1 MSDALFDSYMLQ
13 NFPGRTLEELDSI
26 DALRFFR
33 AMGARSIESVENL
46 REQQQAGI
54 KKGKDIPASTYRK
67 ILEHDKLY
75 REFEESLINGEQYNP
90 ISDSGEERG

>member
-13 NFPGRTLEELDSI
+13 NFPGRTLEEIDGI

-33 AMGARSIESVENL
+33 AMGARNIETVENL

-54 KKGKDIPASTYRK
+54 KKGKDIPASTYKK
-67 ILEHDKLY
+67 ILEHDRLY
-75 REFEESLINGEQYNP
+75 KEFEEALINGKQYNP
-90 ISDSGEERG
+90 ISNSGEE

>member
-13 NFPGRTLEELDSI
+13 NFPGRTLEELDNI

-33 AMGARSIESVENL
+33 AMGARNIETVENL

-54 KKGKDIPASTYRK
+54 KKGKDIPSSTYRK
-67 ILEHDKLY
+67 ILEHDRLY
-75 REFEESLINGEQYNP
+75 QEFEEALINGKQYNP
-90 ISDSGEERG
+90 ASDSGEE